1 MASKILVYLD
11 LIFIAFPT
19 SAFFFSLKA
28 GKPPVQIQSLCGCFA
43 IILWYI
49 AVHSL
54 PQRHP

>member
-54 PQRHP
+54 L